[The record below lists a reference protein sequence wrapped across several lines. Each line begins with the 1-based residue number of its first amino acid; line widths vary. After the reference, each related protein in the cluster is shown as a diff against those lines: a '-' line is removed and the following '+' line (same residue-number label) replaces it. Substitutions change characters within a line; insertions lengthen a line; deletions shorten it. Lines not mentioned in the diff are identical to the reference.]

1 MDHPHDSKAETIF
14 GITMVTTAG
23 GVLTYALFPLAL
35 PGIVLLGILALPLLP
50 LVVVGAI
57 VYAILALARGGW
69 RLARRA
75 GGRSPRTVTSSSAT
89 PAESSSGPI
98 PPVLRPRRPA

>member
-1 MDHPHDSKAETIF
+1 
-14 GITMVTTAG
+14 MVTTAG

-35 PGIVLLGILALPLLP
+35 PGLVLLGIPALPLLP

-57 VYAILALARGGW
+57 AYAIFAVGRGGR

-75 GGRSPRTVTSSSAT
+75 GGRSSRAVRPNSDRPAGSASAT
-89 PAESSSGPI
+89 ISPTLPS
-98 PPVLRPRRPA
+98 RRAV